1 MLYQIVDPKP
11 TPVVLSDN
19 LPPTPPPPATMAANR
34 RREVSQIYLIFHS
47 VIKSFYRTIQII
59 YPNMIIEI

>member
-34 RREVSQIYLIFHS
+34 RREVSQIYSIFHS
-47 VIKSFYRTIQII
+47 VIKSYL
-59 YPNMIIEI
+59 